1 MEIERS
7 GTQPSQK
14 GPPEW
19 FTGKVRIDSM
29 FQRTEPARLGGAI
42 VMFEPGA
49 RTAWHTHPLGQ
60 TLIVISGVGWTQCE
74 GGLSKK
80 SAPVTLSGARR
91 TTSTGMVRQRQ
102 RR

>member
-14 GPPEW
+14 APPEW

-49 RTAWHTHPLGQ
+49 RTAWHTHPLGHYVSCL
-60 TLIVISGVGWTQCE
+60 TMSGTV
-74 GGLSKK
+74 
-80 SAPVTLSGARR
+80 ARI
-91 TTSTGMVRQRQ
+91 
-102 RR
+102 